1 LLDVFFRATRP
12 ASTVPGRQEGTGA
25 PPGAPGVHSELE
37 DVMVR
42 HWKIAAA
49 AASVMLLP
57 VVSGVVNAEALM
69 PPYQV
74 PDYQV
79 ICTEGVKKLDMGID
93 VIGASPSK
101 IEAARAASASAKK
114 EMAAGNWYPCS
125 VAVRKG
131 LDALDAG

>member
-1 LLDVFFRATRP
+1 
-12 ASTVPGRQEGTGA
+12 
-25 PPGAPGVHSELE
+25 
-37 DVMVR
+37 MVR

-57 VVSGVVNAEALM
+57 VASGVVEAEALI

-79 ICTEGVKKLDMGID
+79 ICTEGIKKLDTGIE
-93 VIGASPSK
+93 VIGTSRSK
-101 IEAARAASASAKK
+101 VAAAQAASTAAKK
-114 EMAAGNWYPCS
+114 EMAAGAWYPCS
-125 VAVRKG
+125 VSVRKG